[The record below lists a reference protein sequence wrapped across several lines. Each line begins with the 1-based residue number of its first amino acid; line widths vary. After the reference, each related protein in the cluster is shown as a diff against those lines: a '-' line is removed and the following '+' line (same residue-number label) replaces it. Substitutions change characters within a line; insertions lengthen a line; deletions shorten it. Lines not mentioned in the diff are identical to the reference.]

1 MFDGGCRPPLP
12 APCIL
17 CARAVRRG
25 CGAFRFAGSAGPI
38 GLPDR
43 IVRSAGA
50 TLTSLPWCVTTR
62 FTAAGAR
69 FSAGRQPSSPAG
81 RVTAKVDRLV
91 RATLVRFP
99 RVGVPSAFAGRA
111 VPSGVAVSRTIPL
124 RRFSRCRHPTGVR
137 SRPCGF
143 STPRVFPSFRSY
155 GKRRPAGHSP
165 PDSFTAV
172 YRARAG
178 RSRDLGG
185 PLRGA
190 RRRSWG
196 SPVPFAAFL
205 LACGRRRVS
214 RVTGPTCR
222 LRPFRHRECFRS
234 RARDK
239 PSRAVADRSCGSW
252 AFVPRP
258 SRSLRSTG
266 PAIAFA
272 RRADAMHGPLLPWVS
287 MSSLRV
293 SESRAAGLRF
303 RSLSAGACRRRTRS
317 SLQRPG
323 TSRRRRARWRCAGPR
338 A

>member
-1 MFDGGCRPPLP
+1 MSSAVTGPVHPLRSCGSP
-12 APCIL
+12 RFPVRFASG
-17 CARAVRRG
+17 VRR
-25 CGAFRFAGSAGPI
+25 AHWLARFGT
-38 GLPDR
+38 
-43 IVRSAGA
+43 VRSAGA
-50 TLTSLPWCVTTR
+50 MRLPLLGASLTR

-69 FSAGRQPSSPAG
+69 FSAGRHPSSPAG

-91 RATLVRFP
+91 RTTLMRFP

-165 PDSFTAV
+165 PDSFSAV

-185 PLRGA
+185 SLHCT
-190 RRRSWG
+190 RRRSWD
-196 SPVPFAAFL
+196 SPLPFAALL
-205 LACGRRRVS
+205 LACGRWRVS

-222 LRPFRHRECFRS
+222 FRPVRRRECFRS

-239 PSRAVADRSCGSW
+239 PSRAVGGRVCGSW

-272 RRADAMHGPLLPWVS
+272 RRADAMHGPLLPWAYRFLSQGFGV
-287 MSSLRV
+287 
-293 SESRAAGLRF
+293 AGLGSPLPEPF
-303 RSLSAGACRRRTRS
+303 RRGFSSAGAVVSAATGDVAS
-317 SLQRPG
+317 
-323 TSRRRRARWRCAGPR
+323 RRRARGRCAGPR